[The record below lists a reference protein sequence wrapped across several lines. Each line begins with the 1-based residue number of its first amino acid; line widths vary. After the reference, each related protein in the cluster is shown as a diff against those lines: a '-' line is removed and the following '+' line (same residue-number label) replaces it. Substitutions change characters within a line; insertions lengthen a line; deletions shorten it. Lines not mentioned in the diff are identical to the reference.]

1 MKEGKD
7 ILVIINP
14 YAGKRNG
21 KGVVQEIKAG
31 IVRNGLDAHVSI
43 TESPGHATLLAQEA
57 TSRVV
62 VAAGG
67 DGTVNEVVNGL
78 IGTSKTLG
86 VLPIGSGNDL
96 IKSIG
101 VPREIDAALK
111 TIAGGTSMRI
121 DCGTVK
127 CGGSS
132 RYFANGVG
140 IGFDAAV
147 ADRTQQI
154 TFLHGTALYIM
165 AVFQTLGKYIAP
177 EFTISID
184 SRSTT
189 SHNLLIA
196 IGNGRCAG
204 GGFYLTPDAKTN
216 DGLLDICMIA
226 DLPVRRILS
235 IMPKVMKGRH
245 TGSSDVTMRL
255 GRTISVKAEDPFF
268 VHADGEIVGRNVQ
281 SVEVGIVEKAISVL
295 VGAEA

>member
-1 MKEGKD
+1 MSEGKE

-31 IVRNGLDAHVSI
+31 IVRHGLDAHVSI
-43 TESPGHATLLAQEA
+43 TESPRHATLLAQEA

-101 VPREIDAALK
+101 VPRDIDSALR
-111 TIAGGTSMRI
+111 TIAGGKSIRI

-127 CGGSS
+127 CGGSN

-147 ADRTQQI
+147 AERTRQI
-154 TFLHGTALYIM
+154 TFLRGTALYIM

-204 GGFYLTPDAKTN
+204 GGFYLTPDAKTS

-245 TGSSDVTMRL
+245 TDSSEVTMRL
-255 GRTISVKAEDPFF
+255 GRRISVKAEDPFF

-295 VGAEA
+295 VGAG